1 MATLIKTDGSLTEI
15 EPKNGQKFELEEL
28 QQYVQGY
35 IELVFLKKDRL
46 LVINDDGKSH
56 LSLNEKATE
65 IAHNE
70 AAIYP
75 RDYICGDAVLCKDW
89 EA

>member
-35 IELVFLKKDRL
+35 IELVFLKEDRL
-46 LVINDDGKSH
+46 LVINDDGKSNM
-56 LSLNEKATE
+56 L
-65 IAHNE
+65 
-70 AAIYP
+70 
-75 RDYICGDAVLCKDW
+75 
-89 EA
+89 

>member
-1 MATLIKTDGSLTEI
+1 MATLIKTDGSQIEI
-15 EPKNGQKFELEEL
+15 EPKNGLKFELKEL

-35 IELVFLKKDRL
+35 IEYVFLKGDVNL
-46 LVINDDGKSH
+46 IINDDGKDR
-56 LSLNEKATE
+56 LPLNEKATE